1 MKVDSVEDNDILKPN
16 DENLN
21 TKIVEAEK
29 MIKEKQSSYEARMI
43 EYENRMKYFE
53 DKRKVF

>member
-1 MKVDSVEDNDILKPN
+1 MKVDSVEDNEILKPN

-21 TKIVEAEK
+21 SKIVEAEK
-29 MIKEKQSSYEARMI
+29 MIKEKQTLYEARLI

-53 DKRKVF
+53 DKRKVC